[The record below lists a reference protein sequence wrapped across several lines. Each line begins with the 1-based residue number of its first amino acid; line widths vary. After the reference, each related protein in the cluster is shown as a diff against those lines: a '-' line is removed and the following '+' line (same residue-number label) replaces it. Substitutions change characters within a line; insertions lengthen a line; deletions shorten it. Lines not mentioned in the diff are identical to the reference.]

1 MVQDEIGIERGPLK
15 MKKFLGVVL
24 CLIFIFTSSCSIN
37 PVTGKRELSLISE
50 QGEIALGEN
59 TDKQVRSQFG
69 VYKDPVL
76 TGYVERVGN
85 KLVPF
90 THRPHLT
97 YHFAVLDTPV
107 INAFAA
113 PGGYIY
119 VTRGILA
126 MMNSEAELAVV
137 LGHELGH
144 VNARHSVSKMSQ
156 LILVQLGL
164 AVGSAVSE
172 EFAKYSGL
180 ASIGVQLLF
189 LKFSRDF
196 FPPIL

>member
-1 MVQDEIGIERGPLK
+1 M
-15 MKKFLGVVL
+15 
-24 CLIFIFTSSCSIN
+24 
-37 PVTGKRELSLISE
+37 TGKRELSLISE

-113 PGGYIY
+113 PGGVYLCHA
-119 VTRGILA
+119 G
-126 MMNSEAELAVV
+126 NSSHDEL
-137 LGHELGH
+137 
-144 VNARHSVSKMSQ
+144 RS
-156 LILVQLGL
+156 
-164 AVGSAVSE
+164 
-172 EFAKYSGL
+172 
-180 ASIGVQLLF
+180 
-189 LKFSRDF
+189 
-196 FPPIL
+196 